1 MQLTV
6 IGKQLDVGDALR
18 THVDDSLETI
28 TGKYFNG
35 AIDATVVFSREAHL
49 FRADVSIHVGR
60 NLQMQ
65 SAAEADS
72 PYLAFDQA
80 ADRMA
85 KRLRRYK
92 RRLNDHHKDTAA
104 EPPVPASAYVLRAEP
119 EPGDGSDGSEE
130 PAQPVIV
137 AEMTTPIDSLTVS
150 QAVMR
155 LDLADLPALMFRN
168 RAHGGLN
175 MVYRR
180 PDGNV
185 GWVDPQGSPPAGT

>member
-6 IGKQLDVGDALR
+6 KGKQLDVGDALR
-18 THVDDSLETI
+18 THVDQTLDTI

-35 AIDATVVFSREAHL
+35 AIDATVVLSREAHL

-65 SAAEADS
+65 STAEADG
-72 PYLAFDQA
+72 PYQAFDQA

-92 RRLNDHHKDTAA
+92 RRLTDHHKDLAP
-104 EPPVPASAYVLRAEP
+104 EPSLPASAYVLMAEP
-119 EPGDGSDGSEE
+119 EDEADAAEE
-130 PAQPVIV
+130 PAQPVVV
-137 AEMTTPIDSLTVS
+137 AEMTTPIDTLTVS

-180 PDGNV
+180 SDGNV
-185 GWVDPQGSPPAGT
+185 GWVDPHGSAQAGS